1 MLYSFLFKKVFSII
15 YGLFVFCYSLQLM
28 ILKGHRQPITA
39 MTFGSRESPLLV
51 CSASRD
57 CVMMWGLDECRQEEL
72 QGDRALSTFKMHK
85 GNDSF

>member
-1 MLYSFLFKKVFSII
+1 MLYSFLFKKVFSIV

-51 CSASRD
+51 CSAS
-57 CVMMWGLDECRQEEL
+57 
-72 QGDRALSTFKMHK
+72 
-85 GNDSF
+85 